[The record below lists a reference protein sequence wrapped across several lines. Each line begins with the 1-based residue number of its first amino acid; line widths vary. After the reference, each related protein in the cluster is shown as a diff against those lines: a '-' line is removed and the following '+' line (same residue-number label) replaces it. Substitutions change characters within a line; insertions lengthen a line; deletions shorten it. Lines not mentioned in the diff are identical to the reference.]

1 MPQEQLLEHIREA
14 NLNYLMLA
22 QQLIRQDRDTAV
34 YRLGVDEDLADL
46 IDKLTP
52 AQLVRISAS
61 NTLLCRFRFDDRV
74 ILDLLVAQGDK
85 RAMSISHAAILM
97 AQQPAEALA

>member
-1 MPQEQLLEHIREA
+1 MNQDQLLEQIREA
-14 NLNYLMLA
+14 NLNYLLLA
-22 QQLIRQDRDTAV
+22 QHLIRQDRDAAV

-52 AQLVRISAS
+52 AQLMRIAAS

-74 ILDLLVAQGDK
+74 ILDLLVAQGEK
-85 RAMSISHAAILM
+85 RAMSTAHAAILM
-97 AQQPAEALA
+97 ARDPAEALA

>member
-1 MPQEQLLEHIREA
+1 MHVTVNGSPEELQEGA
-14 NLNYLMLA
+14 
-22 QQLIRQDRDTAV
+22 T
-34 YRLGVDEDLADL
+34 LADL

-52 AQLVRISAS
+52 AQLMRIAAS

-74 ILDLLVAQGDK
+74 ILDLLVAKGDK
-85 RAMSISHAAILM
+85 RAISSAHAAILM

>member
-1 MPQEQLLEHIREA
+1 MKQEQLLEQIREA
-14 NLNYLMLA
+14 NLNYLLLA
-22 QQLIRQDRDTAV
+22 QHLIRQDRDAAV
-34 YRLGVDEDLADL
+34 YRLGVDEELADL

-52 AQLVRISAS
+52 AQLMRIAAS

-74 ILDLLVAQGDK
+74 ILDLLVAKGEK
-85 RAMSISHAAILM
+85 SAISSAHAAILM